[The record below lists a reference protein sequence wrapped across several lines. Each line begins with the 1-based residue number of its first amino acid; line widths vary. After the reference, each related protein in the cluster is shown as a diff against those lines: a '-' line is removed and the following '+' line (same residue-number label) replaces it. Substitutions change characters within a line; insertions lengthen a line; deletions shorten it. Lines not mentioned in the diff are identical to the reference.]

1 MKKIL
6 FRHNALVKVILP
18 KPSCAI
24 FPDSLGDD
32 PAGLGGSAGG
42 IAAAAVL
49 GLLDAE
55 GGPDYLLTAVAG
67 ITGDEVGVMLQDVHV
82 GKLLGLYQ
90 FRTDVQNQGSFVFTG
105 MAAAAPGGSADLVEL
120 LGEEGNGS
128 GAGVVVAELV
138 SNQLGDHI
146 EHGAV
151 LTMAV

>member
-6 FRHNALVKVILP
+6 FRHNALVEVVLP
-18 KPSCAI
+18 QPSCAI
-24 FPDSLGDD
+24 LPDSLGDD

-55 GGPDYLLTAVAG
+55 GGPDDLLTAVAG
-67 ITGDEVGVMLQDVHV
+67 ITGDEVGVVLQDVHI
-82 GKLLGLYQ
+82 GELLGLDQ
-90 FRTDVQNQGSFVFTG
+90 LGADVQDQGSLIFAG

-128 GAGVVVAELV
+128 SAGVVVWSMWKRSSSRAKF
-138 SNQLGDHI
+138 SKNR
-146 EHGAV
+146 
-151 LTMAV
+151 